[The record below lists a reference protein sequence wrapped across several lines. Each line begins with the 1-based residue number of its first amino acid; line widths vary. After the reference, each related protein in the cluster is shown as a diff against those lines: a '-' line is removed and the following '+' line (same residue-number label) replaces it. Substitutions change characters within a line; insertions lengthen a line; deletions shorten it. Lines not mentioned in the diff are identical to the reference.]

1 MDNPFGISFAKNI
14 ALDFLTRVKTMTVR
28 LVKRGQQVENTSK
41 EPEQPSTSQL
51 VLTTRAWVEEFRAR
65 KSSSDAALRE
75 RVKLG

>member
-1 MDNPFGISFAKNI
+1 
-14 ALDFLTRVKTMTVR
+14 MTVR